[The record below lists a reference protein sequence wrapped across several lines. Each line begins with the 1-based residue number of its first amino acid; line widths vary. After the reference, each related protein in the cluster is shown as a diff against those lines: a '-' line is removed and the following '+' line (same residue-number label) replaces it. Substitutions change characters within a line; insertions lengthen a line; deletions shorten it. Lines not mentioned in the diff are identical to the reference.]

1 MTSGILP
8 SKLLFPK
15 QPYHAP
21 RTTRAHDARKPI
33 RRKPGRLSRWLT
45 EKRAI
50 TTIGLAFLG
59 SITTYLIAGNI
70 LPGALA

>member
-1 MTSGILP
+1 MTTSILP

-33 RRKPGRLSRWLT
+33 RSKPGRLSRWLT
-45 EKRAI
+45 EKKALG
-50 TTIGLAFLG
+50 TIGVFFLG
-59 SITTYLIAGNI
+59 SVAAYIIAGNI